1 MNCCDRLL
9 ILFLFIIFL
18 QFALRWQ
25 RDTIAVSQPWQLY
38 VKGNTT
44 TLESKTSSTISFFR
58 HAHGYGTVPIQV
70 SSNHLMIGDRNEI
83 IIHVH
88 VNITA
93 SPKSFHRIALTAKQ
107 FNIEQMSVY
116 VSSIGSASVHMTKH
130 IIHRPNYPISLKHY
144 YDEGQDEASAKVNLL
159 IRSGQHNLWD
169 VKWSDVYIHK

>member
-1 MNCCDRLL
+1 MNCCDR
-9 ILFLFIIFL
+9 ICIFFLFIGFL

-44 TLESKTSSTISFFR
+44 TSEPQTSSIIQFTKEAS
-58 HAHGYGTVPIQV
+58 GYGSTPVKV
-70 SSNHLMIGDRNEI
+70 SPHKLVIGDRNEI

-144 YDEGQDEASAKVNLL
+144 YDEGQGEASAKVNLL
-159 IRSGQHNLWD
+159 IRSGQYNLWD